1 MAETMVAAGDAR
13 LCTEAFGAP
22 EDPAVLLIMG
32 QMASMLWW
40 PEGLCERLAAAGR
53 FVLRYDHRDTGRS
66 TAYPPGRPGY
76 SGDDLVAD
84 AAAVLEAHGVARAH
98 VVGFSAGGA
107 LAQVLALARPELVIT
122 LTVIS
127 SSPLRGPT
135 GLPGPDPAYLRHAA
149 GGAELDWSDRAAVAD
164 HIVGEARA
172 LSGARPFDEE
182 ETRRFVERDL
192 ARTTDTGSLP
202 NPTLVPEAAL
212 PSGTLAA
219 PLLVIHGTADP
230 VFPLAHGE
238 ALAGTKTSDVFVP
251 LEGGGHAL
259 HEQDWPLI
267 VDAIV
272 RHTA

>member
-1 MAETMVAAGDAR
+1 MAETTVPAGDAR
-13 LCTEAFGAP
+13 LCAESFGAP
-22 EDPAVLLIMG
+22 GDPAVLLIMG

-40 PEGLCERLAAAGR
+40 PEGFCQRLAAAGR
-53 FVLRYDHRDTGRS
+53 FVVRYDQRDTGRS

-84 AAAVLEAHGVARAH
+84 AAAVLAAHGLARAH

-107 LAQVLALARPELVIT
+107 LAQILALAHPELVIT

-127 SSPLRGPT
+127 SSPVRWPA
-135 GLPGPDPAYLRHAA
+135 GLPGPDAAYLRHAA
-149 GGAELDWSDRAAVAD
+149 GGGEVDWSDRAAATD
-164 HIVGEARA
+164 HIVREARA
-172 LSGARPFDEE
+172 LAGDRPFDEE
-182 ETRRFVERDL
+182 EMRAFVARDL
-192 ARTTDTGSLP
+192 ARMTDPASLL
-202 NPTLVPEAAL
+202 NHTLVPEATL
-212 PSGTLAA
+212 TPGTIAA

-230 VFPLAHGE
+230 LFPLAHGE
-238 ALAGTKTSDVFVP
+238 ALAATKCSEHFVA
-251 LEGGGHAL
+251 LDGGGHEL

>member
-1 MAETMVAAGDAR
+1 
-13 LCTEAFGAP
+13 
-22 EDPAVLLIMG
+22 VLLIMG

-40 PEGLCERLAAAGR
+40 PDGFCERLAAAGR

-66 TAYPPGRPGY
+66 TAYPPGRAGY

-84 AAAVLEAHGVARAH
+84 AAAVLDGHGLARAH

-107 LAQVLALARPELVIT
+107 LAQILALARPERVST

-127 SSPLRGPT
+127 SSPVRGPA

-149 GGAELDWSDRAAVAD
+149 GGAEVDWSDRAAVTD
-164 HIVGEARA
+164 SIVSEARA
-172 LSGARPFDEE
+172 LAGDRPFDEE
-182 ETRRFVERDL
+182 ETRAFVARDL
-192 ARTTDTGSLP
+192 ARTTNPASLP
-202 NPTLVPEAAL
+202 NHMLVPEAAL

-230 VFPLAHGE
+230 LFPPAHGE
-238 ALAGTKTSDVFVP
+238 ALAGTKVPGTFVP
-251 LEGGGHAL
+251 VRGGGHAL

>member
-1 MAETMVAAGDAR
+1 MAETMVPAGDAR
-13 LCTEAFGAP
+13 LCSEAFGAP
-22 EDPAVLLIMG
+22 DDPAVLLIMG

-40 PEGLCERLAAAGR
+40 PEGFCERLAAAGR
-53 FVLRYDHRDTGRS
+53 FVLRYDQRDTGRS

-84 AAAVLEAHGVARAH
+84 AVAVLEAHGLARAH

-107 LAQVLALARPELVIT
+107 LAQVLALAHPELVIT

-127 SSPLRGPT
+127 STPVRGPA

-149 GGAELDWSDRAAVAD
+149 GGAEVDWSDRAAVTD
-164 HIVGEARA
+164 QIVGEVRA
-172 LSGARPFDEE
+172 LAGDRPFDEE
-182 ETRRFVERDL
+182 QTRRFVERDL
-192 ARTTDTGSLP
+192 ARTTDPAGLV
-202 NPTLVPEAAL
+202 NHTLVHEATL

-230 VFPLAHGE
+230 MLPLAHAE
-238 ALAGTKTSDVFVP
+238 ALAATRTSDVLVA
-251 LEGGGHAL
+251 LAGGGHAL
-259 HEQDWPLI
+259 HEQDWPMI